1 MWAAS
6 LIHRSLINS
15 RLPTTA
21 PADERAAPDEILVG
35 ELPADGPDERRIT
48 RHDYGSRSALPIREG
63 INGALASRRR
73 KEMLLRV

>member
-21 PADERAAPDEILVG
+21 LPMKEPPQMRYSSGSCLLTAQMSG
-35 ELPADGPDERRIT
+35 ELRATIMGRDQHCQSAKELMARLHPDAE
-48 RHDYGSRSALPIREG
+48 
-63 INGALASRRR
+63 